1 MPRVR
6 FYNRQLMSF
15 GVPYKKESF
24 KDKTLKLTRA
34 YWIWKQNEKI
44 CFSKEDA
51 KEILQILLNYVY
63 FKLYVLIYLFLS
75 VSVYTCLLI
84 IF

>member
-24 KDKTLKLTRA
+24 EDKTLKLTRA
-34 YWIWKQNEKI
+34 
-44 CFSKEDA
+44 ST
-51 KEILQILLNYVY
+51 LLN
-63 FKLYVLIYLFLS
+63 KE
-75 VSVYTCLLI
+75 TK
-84 IF
+84 